1 MCEPLLMSKSIFD
14 SLPADQQKII
24 LEAGEEMES
33 FGTAE
38 AKKDDEE
45 VAKVYAAKG
54 GGGPGFSSSDL
65 EQWRAVAEAT
75 AWKDFSAKSSEAAE
89 LLASARS
96 LV

>member
-1 MCEPLLMSKSIFD
+1 MSQTVFD
-14 SLPADQQKII
+14 SLPPAQQKII
-24 LEAGEEMES
+24 AEVGAEMEP

-54 GGGPGFSSSDL
+54 GTVVDFSQDDL
-65 EQWRAVAEAT
+65 AKWRAIAEVT
-75 AWKDFSAKSSEAAE
+75 AWKDFAARSSEAAE

-96 LV
+96 LG